1 MYPTV
6 PSSVLPRPREHGMAR
21 YLPCLGWLRQ
31 YRLQDVVS
39 DALAGAIVA
48 IMLVPQSMAYA
59 LLAGLPPQMGLYA
72 SMAPLL
78 LYGLLGSSRTLSVGP
93 VAIDSLLVAAGL
105 ASLAQ
110 PGSAQYVALAL
121 ALAGMV
127 GLLQLGMGALRLG
140 FLVNFLSQPVLSG
153 FISAAALVIA
163 GSQIQHLLG
172 LSMPRTESFFVL
184 IYRLVIHSPDSRL
197 VPLGLG
203 LGSLLVLFYFRS
215 AVGRHLARWWLPEA
229 GRDALTRSGPLVV
242 VVLGTLLVWG
252 LGLHTRAAVKVV
264 GAIPAGLPSVTVP
277 ALQWEHWQALLPL
290 AITLSL
296 VGFMES
302 ISVAK
307 SLASRRRQK
316 VDADQELIA
325 LGMANLGAAFTG
337 GYSVSG
343 GLSRSV
349 VNFSAG
355 ARTGLASIITSLL
368 VALTVL
374 WLIPL
379 LYYLPQ
385 VVLATVIIMAAISLI
400 DMASFRQAWRYNKA
414 EAAVF
419 LLTFGSVLAL
429 GVETGIVVGTVAALT
444 LYLWHTSRPHVA
456 IVGRVGDSEHFR
468 NIRRHHV
475 TTVPHVL
482 AMRVDESLY
491 FANTRYLEDV
501 ILGAVADTPEVRH
514 VVLICS
520 AVNYIDTS
528 ALETL
533 NQLIDDLR
541 QAGVDFYLA
550 EVKGPVMDRLQR
562 AGFVDRLGA
571 ERIFLSTH
579 QAMQT
584 LEAMGTRPGHDVP
597 DAPDSPGRGVI
608 RNEAADA

>member
-6 PSSVLPRPREHGMAR
+6 PSSILPRPREQGIAR

-31 YRLQDVVS
+31 YRRQDVVS

-110 PGSAQYVALAL
+110 PGSTQYVALAL
-121 ALAGMV
+121 TLAGMV
-127 GLLQLGMGALRLG
+127 GLLQLGMGVLRLG

-172 LSMPRTESFFVL
+172 LSVPRTESFFVL
-184 IYRLVIHSPDSRL
+184 LYRLIIQSPDSRL
-197 VPLGLG
+197 VTLGLG

-215 AVGRHLARWWLPEA
+215 AVGRHLARWRLPEA

-252 LGLHTRAAVKVV
+252 FGLHARAAVKVV
-264 GAIPAGLPSVTVP
+264 GAIPAGLPPVTVP
-277 ALQWEHWQALLPL
+277 ALQWEHWQALLSM

-296 VGFMES
+296 IGFMES

-374 WLIPL
+374 WLTPL

-385 VVLATVIIMAAISLI
+385 VVLATIIIVAAISLI
-400 DMASFRQAWRYNKA
+400 DLASFRQAWRYNKA
-414 EAAVF
+414 EALVF
-419 LLTFGSVLAL
+419 LITFGTVLAL
-429 GVETGIVVGTVAALT
+429 GVETGIVVGAVAALA

-456 IVGRVGDSEHFR
+456 IVGRVGASEHFR

-475 TTVPHVL
+475 TTVLHVL

-579 QAMQT
+579 QAMQA
-584 LEAMGTRPGHDVP
+584 LEEMGTRPGHD
-597 DAPDSPGRGVI
+597 APVERQMPQTAQDGSS
-608 RNEAADA
+608 

>member
-31 YRLQDVVS
+31 YRLQDMVS

-59 LLAGLPPQMGLYA
+59 MLAGLPPQMGLYA
-72 SMAPLL
+72 SMVPLL

-93 VAIDSLLVAAGL
+93 VAIDSLLVVAGL
-105 ASLAQ
+105 TALAQ
-110 PGSAQYVALAL
+110 PGSAQYVTLAL

-127 GLLQLGMGALRLG
+127 GLLQLGMGVLRLG
-140 FLVNFLSQPVLSG
+140 FLVNFLSQPVLAG

-172 LSMPRTESFFVL
+172 LSIPRTESFFVL
-184 IYRLVIHSPDSRL
+184 IYRLAIHSPDSRL
-197 VPLGLG
+197 VTLGLG
-203 LGSLLVLFYFRS
+203 LGSLLVLFSFRS
-215 AVGRHLARWWLPEA
+215 AVGRHLARWRLPEA

-252 LGLHTRAAVKVV
+252 LELHTRAAVKVV
-264 GAIPAGLPSVTVP
+264 GAIPAGLPPVTVP
-277 ALQWEHWQALLPL
+277 ALRWEHWQALLPM

-296 VGFMES
+296 IGFMES

-355 ARTGLASIITSLL
+355 ARTGLASIITCLL

-374 WLIPL
+374 WLTPL

-385 VVLATVIIMAAISLI
+385 VVLATVIIMAAISLV
-400 DMASFRQAWRYNKA
+400 DMASFRQAWLYNKA

-419 LLTFGSVLAL
+419 LLTFGTVLAL
-429 GVETGIVVGTVAALT
+429 GVERGIVVGTVAALA

-562 AGFVDRLGA
+562 AGFVDRLGP

-584 LEAMGTRPGHDVP
+584 LEDMSARPYH
-597 DAPDSPGRGVI
+597 DAP
-608 RNEAADA
+608 AARQIPQRAPDGA